1 MHSIKVK
8 ITEIPQKPHSL
19 PLVSLALK
27 LVVGIQQSSKT
38 PLVTM
43 RLKLPPGVPPALV
56 CKQEAGQLLTV
67 TTSYKE
73 YEYIYIYANPL
84 LTSLSFLIPKASLHP
99 FFPLSCHQC
108 FRKSEVG
115 DGSQLQ

>member
-1 MHSIKVK
+1 MHLIKVK
-8 ITEIPQKPHSL
+8 STEIPQKPHSL

-27 LVVGIQQSSKT
+27 LAVGIPQSSKT

-67 TTSYKE
+67 TTSNEECRGYLHSCQPTVDFSV
-73 YEYIYIYANPL
+73 ILNPQS
-84 LTSLSFLIPKASLHP
+84 LTSPSLFPELSSML
-99 FFPLSCHQC
+99 
-108 FRKSEVG
+108 
-115 DGSQLQ
+115 